1 MNNVTLVGRFTADPE
16 IRANNDM
23 TIARFTLAVDRRIKR
38 ETYEQQ
44 ADFITCVAFGKT
56 AEFIEKWFKK
66 GDKLGAV
73 GRIQTGSY
81 TNREGR
87 KVYTTDVVVEQAE
100 FVERKGNETRTPAP
114 QPPKDKTPE
123 VTGNEEWMQVD
134 DLADD
139 ALPFN

>member
-38 ETYEQQ
+38 ENEQQ

-66 GDKLGAV
+66 GDKFGAV

-100 FVERKGNETRTPAP
+100 FVERKGNETRTPVT
-114 QPPKDKTPE
+114 QTPKAPE
-123 VTGNEEWMQVD
+123 VTGDEEWMQVD
-134 DLADD
+134 DLDD
-139 ALPFN
+139 AGLPFM